1 MKYTPLF
8 QIGLRRGGS
17 TPTPIGGGTL
27 ALQATATDAS
37 GVRALQRHRLL
48 VRPQPDG
55 LVVLTGLAD
64 DGTPFLPLA
73 DLTLRFDLIR
83 TDPLLGFAFDLTP
96 LLSLR
101 DPTFRIVPAAFDLQ
115 LSERAPGPPSPASA
129 DRVAWV
135 EISSITS
142 AWIQAPPRFVL
153 SLQPRQVRWVY
164 YVVTQR
170 TDKLPSITDS
180 VPTRALEFEVT
191 PLARTSTELAQDRV
205 AQVLVAGNP
214 EGRVYRLSS
223 KRSPPLDGKS
233 QVGLRL
239 LLDGQRY
246 ISDLPPPPLQQVMNL
261 PVLNSA
267 PLDALYRV
275 IRL

>member
-1 MKYTPLF
+1 MKFTPLF
-8 QIGLRRGGS
+8 QIALRRGGS
-17 TPTPIGGGTL
+17 TPTPIGGDTL
-27 ALQATATDAS
+27 ALHSTATDAA

-64 DGTPFLPLA
+64 DGTLFLPLA

-83 TDPLLGFAFDLTP
+83 TDPLLGSAFDLAP

-101 DPTFRIVPAAFDLQ
+101 HPTFRNVPAAVDLQ
-115 LSERAPGPPSPASA
+115 LAERAPGPPSSPSA

-135 EISSITS
+135 EISLITS

-164 YVVTQR
+164 YIVTQR
-170 TDKLPSITDS
+170 TDRIPSITDS
-180 VPTRALEFEVT
+180 VPARALEFEVT
-191 PLARTSTELAQDRV
+191 SLASASTELAQDRV
-205 AQVLVAGNP
+205 AQVLVAGSP

-223 KRSPPLDGKS
+223 KRSPPLDGKA

-246 ISDLPPPPLQQVMNL
+246 ISDLPPPPSDQAMNL
-261 PVLNSA
+261 PVQNGT

>member
-1 MKYTPLF
+1 MKFTPLF
-8 QIGLRRGGS
+8 QIALRRGGS
-17 TPTPIGGGTL
+17 TPAPIGGDRL
-27 ALQATATDAS
+27 VLQPTATDAS
-37 GVRALQRHRLL
+37 GERALQRHRLL
-48 VRPQPDG
+48 LRPQPDG

-64 DGTPFLPLA
+64 GGTPFLPLA

-83 TDPLLGFAFDLTP
+83 TDPLLGVAFDLTP
-96 LLSLR
+96 LLALR
-101 DPTFRIVPAAFDLQ
+101 HPTFRNAPAAFDLQ
-115 LSERAPGPPSPASA
+115 LAERAPGPPSPPSA

-135 EISSITS
+135 EITSITS

-170 TDKLPSITDS
+170 TDKIPSITDS

-191 PLARTSTELAQDRV
+191 PLASASTALAQDRV
-205 AQVLVAGNP
+205 AQVLVARSP

-246 ISDLPPPPLQQVMNL
+246 ISDLPPPPTDQVMNL
-261 PVLNSA
+261 PVLNGT